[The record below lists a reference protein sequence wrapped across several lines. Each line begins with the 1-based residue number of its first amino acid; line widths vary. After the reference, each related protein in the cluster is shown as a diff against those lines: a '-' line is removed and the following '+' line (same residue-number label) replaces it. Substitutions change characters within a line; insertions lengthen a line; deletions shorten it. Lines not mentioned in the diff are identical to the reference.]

1 MSTSGL
7 RCPGAKWQREDPAN
21 VLGSVWAS
29 LNISHDVDRELLC
42 TGLIPCHG
50 PRETLQ
56 ITPRQQQQGLSTLHS
71 PLAKS
76 VFSKA
81 PGRQGAGPEGRC
93 SSTMGDQWPSQGQ
106 LEDFALH
113 TRRLHLLWLHPCPRI
128 WIPMP
133 GCCSHCTG
141 QQTGT
146 TVWKS
151 WGQPCEHWGCFGGLQ
166 ARPCPSKQR
175 ASLNLDF

>member
-50 PRETLQ
+50 HRETLQ
-56 ITPRQQQQGLSTLHS
+56 ITPRQQQQGLSTLYS

-81 PGRQGAGPEGRC
+81 PGRQGAGPEGR
-93 SSTMGDQWPSQGQ
+93 SGSTMGDLPRASSRILLFTQGGSICSGSIPVPGSGSQGQ
-106 LEDFALH
+106 DAVPIAQDSSQAPQCGNPGGSPVNTGDALEASRH
-113 TRRLHLLWLHPCPRI
+113 ISAHLNKELL
-128 WIPMP
+128 
-133 GCCSHCTG
+133 
-141 QQTGT
+141 
-146 TVWKS
+146 
-151 WGQPCEHWGCFGGLQ
+151 
-166 ARPCPSKQR
+166 
-175 ASLNLDF
+175 